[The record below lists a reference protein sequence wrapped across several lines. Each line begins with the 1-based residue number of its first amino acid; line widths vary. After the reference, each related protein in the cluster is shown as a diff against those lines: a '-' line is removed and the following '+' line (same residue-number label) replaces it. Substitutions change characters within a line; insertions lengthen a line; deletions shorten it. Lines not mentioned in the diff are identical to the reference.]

1 MDGLVTRAVSDTTTG
16 NESTFTQHKCES
28 KSFFLSSPSSYYV
41 SPKVYLIV
49 IFVGLLVVVILAI
62 MLSAWCCKGERPQSL
77 LFLVVSE

>member
-1 MDGLVTRAVSDTTTG
+1 MVWLPEQSVTPRRAMKALSPNTNVSPDP
-16 NESTFTQHKCES
+16 
-28 KSFFLSSPSSYYV
+28 FFLSSQSSYYV